1 MATLPQATV
10 LVCDVSRSMLDLDA
24 AKKALLT
31 LLQKKVDARP
41 KDEVGLVLIGAG
53 RTENALAAASV
64 VDGAANVE
72 DADAGY
78 AHVHSVHDL
87 DLASIAHMKTVDALE
102 RSECSSSYIDGLVVA
117 LDLLHKRKAQK
128 KMNGHILVVTNG
140 ACAAEEL
147 EDLDAVVS
155 GLVAD
160 GVEVEVWGIGFGAAE
175 GRSPAQ
181 RANEAMF
188 ASLAAGTGGGSAV
201 HAVAGAA
208 DMMALA
214 CAAPV
219 RPTPLFRGA
228 LEVGCID
235 GDAASGFKV
244 AVYCYA
250 RTKPVGLPTLKKI
263 KKSVLHAPPKVKAE
277 PGAEAE
283 DSDDEPT
290 GGVKLDRTYRAL
302 HDIDIEVPPQQRLKG
317 YTYGRK
323 PITYTKEMEAAMK
336 WSAAKRLVVLGFVP
350 TRSIS
355 RTRYIGASAPPA
367 RVARRLAHRTPR
379 QWVKYLRL
387 PPHSAVAPSLFAR
400 LVRPSSVPVLPPA
413 RPTHR
418 HD

>member
-1 MATLPQATV
+1 MGAA
-10 LVCDVSRSMLDLDA
+10 DLDA

-41 KDEVGLVLIGAG
+41 KDEVGLVLIGA
-53 RTENALAAASV
+53 RDTKNALVAPLGSGADV
-64 VDGAANVE
+64 TMDEDG
-72 DADAGY
+72 ADAGY

-87 DLASIAHMKTVDALE
+87 DLAAIAHMKTVDGLE
-102 RSECSSSYIDGLVVA
+102 RSEAAGSYIDGLIVA

-128 KMNGHILVVTNG
+128 KMNGRILVVTNA

-147 EDLDAVVS
+147 EDLDAVVG

-160 GVEVEVWGIGFGAAE
+160 GVEVEVWGIGFGGAE

-181 RANEAMF
+181 RDNEAMF
-188 ASLAAGTGGGSAV
+188 ASLAARTGGGSAV

-235 GDAASGFKV
+235 GDTASGFKV

-250 RTKPVGLPTLKKI
+250 RTKAVGLPSLKKI

-277 PGAEAE
+277 PGAEAV
-283 DSDDEPT
+283 DSDDELT
-290 GGVKLDRTYRAL
+290 GGVVRDSTYRAL

-350 TRSIS
+350 TRSIA
-355 RTRYIGASAPPA
+355 RTRYIGTSRVCAARACRAAPA
-367 RVARRLAHRTPR
+367 LRTPPR
-379 QWVKYLRL
+379 AAATVEAEV
-387 PPHSAVAPSLFAR
+387 PAPSTH
-400 LVRPSSVPVLPPA
+400 VRP
-413 RPTHR
+413 RPLCAPLS
-418 HD
+418 